1 MSDVYGDDFITISD
15 EDGKEYELEV
25 LCTVEYN
32 GASYL
37 GVCPAGSEDS
47 EELEVSILRVST
59 DEDGEELLEAVQDED
74 ELNAVYELML
84 FEEDSDE
91 EPEA

>member
-1 MSDVYGDDFITISD
+1 MSDVFGDDFITISD

-32 GASYL
+32 GFNYL